1 MNPVVVE
8 KKHNAVVWLTINRPE
23 AMNALDL
30 GILAELTAAFET
42 LAVDS
47 AVRAIVLTG
56 TGDRAFCAGGDI
68 KAGAK
73 GEQHNPY
80 QMRAGDDHPLV
91 ELFKVVSR
99 ISVPVIARING
110 HALGGGFGLACMAD
124 MAICSRNAKLGSPE
138 ARIGLFPMII
148 LAHMLRLVPQRKLY
162 EMAITGRNWS
172 ADEAFQNG
180 ILNTVVDA
188 VDDLDAALDDLL
200 TPILQNSP
208 TAIRVGK
215 RALAAMES
223 MDFEQ
228 RLCHAQVVI
237 DSLSKTEDAKEG
249 LAAFTQKRKPLWTG
263 N

>member
-1 MNPVVVE
+1 MKNLVTE
-8 KKHNAVVWLTINRPE
+8 KKDNAVVWLTINRPD

-30 GILAELTAAFET
+30 GTLAELTAAFKE
-42 LAVDS
+42 LARDD

-56 TGDRAFCAGGDI
+56 AGDRAFCAGGDI

-73 GEQHNPY
+73 GEADNPY
-80 QMRAGDDHPLV
+80 QIRAGDDHPLV
-91 ELFKVVSR
+91 ELFKVVSQV
-99 ISVPVIARING
+99 SVPVIARING

-138 ARIGLFPMII
+138 AKIGLFPMII

-162 EMAITGRNWS
+162 EMAITGRSWS
-172 ADEAFQNG
+172 ADEAYENG
-180 ILNTVVDA
+180 ILNAVVDA
-188 VDDLDAALDDLL
+188 VDDLDAALNDLL
-200 TPILQNSP
+200 KPILQNSP

-223 MDFEQ
+223 MNFEQ
-228 RLCHAQVVI
+228 RLSHAQVVI

-249 LAAFTQKRKPLWTG
+249 LAAFAEKRKPLWPG
-263 N
+263 K